1 LNMFSCTFF
10 LQKKELQNY
19 GYSYV
24 KHNKLEQV
32 CISIQTIGSQ
42 QIRIATNISVWI
54 NTVIST
60 LVVSTIVGPWQNP
73 SLSTLE
79 NVDNCPSC
87 EHNLCSK
94 ANQSLRNDL
103 EQVRNSM
110 VAKSSIISKTLL
122 MRDSLCRDLRHPCEG
137 FHRFVPCEWGQ

>member
-1 LNMFSCTFF
+1 VDQHSNF
-10 LQKKELQNY
+10 
-19 GYSYV
+19 
-24 KHNKLEQV
+24 
-32 CISIQTIGSQ
+32 
-42 QIRIATNISVWI
+42 
-54 NTVIST
+54 NTS
-60 LVVSTIVGPWQNP
+60 VVSTIVGPWQNP

-103 EQVRNSM
+103 EEQVRNSM

-137 FHRFVPCEWGQ
+137 FHRFEPCE